1 MLALLAQSIGQNIDW
16 TPVLINLIVA
26 AFIYGGLAATVRSNN
41 KAIASIWKELKS
53 QRDDTKKALDKHGD
67 ELAAHGERLAR
78 VESEIPRTRGAAGGS
93 FQ

>member
-1 MLALLAQSIGQNIDW
+1 MLALLAQVIGQNMDW

-26 AFIYGGLAATVRSNN
+26 AFIYGGLVTTVRSNS
-41 KAIASIWKELKS
+41 KAITSIWKELKS
-53 QRDDTKKALDKHGD
+53 QRDDTKKTLDKHGD

-78 VESEIPRTRGAAGGS
+78 VESAVPKSRGAAGGT